1 MQPSYTPSPLPYTL
15 LHLHDEF
22 DDELGEWLHDELLA
36 RSEPETEAWAT
47 ERVARVMARF
57 NAARRDGRPL
67 VAEILRSPVLNAFA
81 APGRYVYITR
91 RLLER
96 LPSDECAA
104 FMLGHEVAH
113 HDLGHLSRFS
123 GIAEWLPRNVAGAV
137 GAGLL
142 QLLAHRV
149 HGPEREAEADR
160 YAVALCLDAG
170 YSGERCLQAF
180 QILENETLDRG
191 GYDAV
196 FGPEPLLDPTDPEQ
210 GSASYELQRWLWTRA
225 HRYLPL
231 SERRDLAW
239 EYLRTR
245 QGG

>member
-57 NAARRDGRPL
+57 NA
-67 VAEILRSPVLNAFA
+67 
-81 APGRYVYITR
+81 VYITR

-231 SERRDLAW
+231 RERRDLAW

>member
-1 MQPSYTPSPLPYTL
+1 MD
-15 LHLHDEF
+15 HAF
-22 DDELGEWLHDELLA
+22 DDEVGEWLHGELLA
-36 RSEPETEAWAT
+36 LSEPETEAWAT

-57 NAARRDGRPL
+57 NAVRPDGRPL
-67 VAEILRSPVLNAFA
+67 VAEVLRSSVSNAFA

-104 FMLGHEVAH
+104 FVLGHEVAH
-113 HDLGHLSRFS
+113 HDLGHLQRFH
-123 GIAEWLPRNVAGAV
+123 GWAEWMPRNLAGAV
-137 GAGLL
+137 GATLV

-149 HGPEREAEADR
+149 HGPEREADADK

-180 QILENETLDRG
+180 QILENEMLDRG

-196 FGPEPLLDPTDPEQ
+196 FGPESLLDPTDPDQ
-210 GSASYELQRWLWTRA
+210 GSATHGLHRWLWTRA

-231 SERRDLAW
+231 RERRDLAW
-239 EYLRTR
+239 AYLRQR
-245 QGG
+245 ESRGRN